1 MNNPKFLNLYNP
13 EENEVFE
20 FDMDT
25 IDRIIIA
32 PARELIDSE
41 RRKSENID
49 PTDMAVRIQ
58 FKEDSSKEYSLRR
71 YEMEFIY
78 PWREIYEIPGQRKI

>member
-1 MNNPKFLNLYNP
+1 MNNPKFLNLFNS

-25 IDRIIIA
+25 VDRIIIA
-32 PARELIDSE
+32 PARELISPDI
-41 RRKSENID
+41 RKSEDID
-49 PTDMAVRIQ
+49 ATDMAVRIQ
-58 FKEDSSKEYSLRR
+58 FKEDSSREYSLRR

-78 PWREIYEIPGQRKI
+78 P